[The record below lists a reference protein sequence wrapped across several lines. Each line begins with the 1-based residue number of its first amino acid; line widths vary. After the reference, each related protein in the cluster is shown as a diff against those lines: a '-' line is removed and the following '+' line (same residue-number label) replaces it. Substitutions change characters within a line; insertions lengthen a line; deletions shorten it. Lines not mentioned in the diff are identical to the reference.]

1 MPPAGAAQGGFAFCL
16 VTDPAPPPRHAEQ
29 KVLLRGDGNRTG
41 TERRRRLDA
50 GGAGGT
56 PFPCPVSLPA
66 AVRRAAEAG
75 IARPRSPGNRRVR
88 AGRRARAPPTRT
100 PPPPRAR
107 PLRGAGGGGAGL
119 GGGAAMVALPGSPP
133 ATPARPGHVVPALQ
147 LREDPV
153 AAGAG
158 A

>member
-1 MPPAGAAQGGFAFCL
+1 MPCNRPC
-16 VTDPAPPPRHAEQ
+16 TAPTARRAESF
-29 KVLLRGDGNRTG
+29 
-41 TERRRRLDA
+41 TERRRESDGHGAETPLDA

-66 AVRRAAEAG
+66 AVRREVEAG
-75 IARPRSPGNRRVR
+75 SARPRSPGNRRVR